1 MRNDFSAAM
10 AQITAEKGLPR
21 DEILNMVAGAMV
33 SAYKRDFGGEEEL
46 VAELTPQTGEPRV
59 FAIKLVVE
67 TVADPVLEVTLP
79 EALKVDPEASIGIS
93 VRIDITPPSFGRI
106 GAQAAKQTIMQRLR
120 EAERDHVY
128 HDFIDREGDIVSG
141 IFRRAEPRGM
151 IVDLG
156 RVEALVPPGEQVAS
170 ERFRIGTRLRALLL
184 EVNRAPRGYLLVA
197 SRAHKGFVRRLL
209 ELEIPEIYNGSVEIR
224 SIAREPGSRTKVA
237 VQSHQIGLDPVG
249 ACVGQRGIRI
259 QNVVNEIGGEKID
272 VVRWHK
278 ETPTMVASALG
289 PARVHNVELSEEDK
303 TAYVTVPHAQF
314 SLAIGKEGQ
323 NARLAARLTGWR
335 IDIKSDQPS
344 EEGEAVSP
352 AARPPQKIGIK
363 AVSAVASPSEGTGSP
378 GSPAPSEEGEAVAS
392 AVASPSEGTGS
403 PGSPAP
409 SEEGEAVASAVASPS
424 EGTGS
429 PGSPAP
435 SEEGEA
441 VASAVAS
448 PSEGTGSP
456 GSPAP
461 SEEGEAVAS
470 AVASPSEG
478 TGSPGSPA
486 PSEEGEAV
494 ASAVA
499 SPSEGTG
506 SPGSPAPS
514 EEGEAVASAV
524 ASPSEGTGSP
534 GSPAGAA

>member
-344 EEGEAVSP
+344 EEGEAV
-352 AARPPQKIGIK
+352 
-363 AVSAVASPSEGTGSP
+363 
-378 GSPAPSEEGEAVAS
+378 AS

-429 PGSPAP
+429 PGSPVP

-470 AVASPSEG
+470 AVAS
-478 TGSPGSPA
+478 A
-486 PSEEGEAV
+486 PSRAMCPSAPV
-494 ASAVA
+494 SAAAASQPRK
-499 SPSEGTG
+499 S
-506 SPGSPAPS
+506 
-514 EEGEAVASAV
+514 
-524 ASPSEGTGSP
+524 
-534 GSPAGAA
+534 

>member
-21 DEILNMVAGAMV
+21 DEVLNMVAGAMV

-344 EEGEAVSP
+344 EEGEAV
-352 AARPPQKIGIK
+352 
-363 AVSAVASPSEGTGSP
+363 
-378 GSPAPSEEGEAVAS
+378 AS

-409 SEEGEAVASAVASPS
+409 SEERARLSPVLSLHRLRGPGRRAARPPQKRARLSPVLSLHRLRGPGRRAARPERHERRPAWLQAAPCAPAHLYRLPPHRSQERASPHRAY
-424 EGTGS
+424 
-429 PGSPAP
+429 PGGPRR
-435 SEEGEA
+435 G
-441 VASAVAS
+441 
-448 PSEGTGSP
+448 
-456 GSPAP
+456 
-461 SEEGEAVAS
+461 
-470 AVASPSEG
+470 
-478 TGSPGSPA
+478 
-486 PSEEGEAV
+486 
-494 ASAVA
+494 
-499 SPSEGTG
+499 
-506 SPGSPAPS
+506 
-514 EEGEAVASAV
+514 
-524 ASPSEGTGSP
+524 
-534 GSPAGAA
+534 

>member
-344 EEGEAVSP
+344 EEGEAV
-352 AARPPQKIGIK
+352 
-363 AVSAVASPSEGTGSP
+363 
-378 GSPAPSEEGEAVAS
+378 AS

-448 PSEGTGSP
+448 PSDRLRGRVAGQPGRSGMSGGRRGSKPRHVPQRTCIGCRRIAAKKELVRIVRTPEGHVEVDETGKRNGRGAYIHRDRACWSRALRR
-456 GSPAP
+456 GAV
-461 SEEGEAVAS
+461 ERALKTALTELDCRHLAAYEASLSLVAAAES
-470 AVASPSEG
+470 
-478 TGSPGSPA
+478 T
-486 PSEEGEAV
+486 
-494 ASAVA
+494 
-499 SPSEGTG
+499 
-506 SPGSPAPS
+506 
-514 EEGEAVASAV
+514 
-524 ASPSEGTGSP
+524 
-534 GSPAGAA
+534 GAAAGSSG